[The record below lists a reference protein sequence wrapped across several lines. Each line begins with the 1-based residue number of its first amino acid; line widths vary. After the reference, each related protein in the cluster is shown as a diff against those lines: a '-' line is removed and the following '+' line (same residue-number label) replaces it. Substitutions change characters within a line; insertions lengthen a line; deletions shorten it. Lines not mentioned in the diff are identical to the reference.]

1 MTITTTRSYAQLLR
15 DWADEVTYFKDSFKP
30 ERYRWLMSITRIG
43 ECPLTTAENLGEDY
57 LRKLDVISGYIY
69 ALNDTDYVGDLV
81 ELIQDIKRVAW
92 GSRS

>member
-1 MTITTTRSYAQLLR
+1 MTTTTTRSYAQLLS

-43 ECPLTTAENLGEDY
+43 EHLGEDY

-81 ELIQDIKRVAW
+81 GLIQDIKRVAW